1 MSYAAQ
7 SDLVARYGSEM
18 LIELTD
24 RADPPAGTIDASV
37 VTQALTDA
45 DAVINGYLL
54 GRYTLPLATT
64 PPLLKDLAVP
74 IAVYKLHRDTVSEKV
89 RLDYQD
95 ALKMLSQIAAGA
107 VRLTVAGI
115 EPAASG
121 ASGVRTTDRA
131 RPLTPEN
138 LKGFI

>member
-7 SDLVARYGSEM
+7 SDLVARYGNEM
-18 LIELTD
+18 LLELTD
-24 RADPPAGTIDASV
+24 RADPPAGAIDGTV
-37 VTQALTDA
+37 VTQALNDA
-45 DAVINGYLL
+45 DAAINGYLL
-54 GRYTLPLATT
+54 GRYALPLSTT

-89 RLDYQD
+89 RLDYLD
-95 ALKMLSQIAAGA
+95 ALKMLSQIASGA
-107 VRLTVAGI
+107 VRLAVAGI

-121 ASGVRTTDRA
+121 ASGVRTTDRV